1 MPSWGGQTIT
11 MQFPPVRGASWLRLL
26 IMHTA
31 TDTRRH
37 LTISMHWP
45 TIHVGPLARWLIYH
59 GWANHPKRCSRA
71 NLLLCTRLCWMP
83 WPPLYHCE
91 LFFLGDSTISF
102 TMLCVGN
109 PASQASGNCLM
120 IHSDHCKMCG
130 VPCSDRAMW
139 LERSTRSMWPCGWAI
154 HLNCTFYTTQS
165 STKRERASKNTEKD
179 TSFRHLVE
187 KTHCHR
193 KHWLL
198 PQYLKDE
205 RAGSLWVMKF
215 VPHHPQN
222 RWTWGCRSEK
232 IDALGDP
239 RPPTPTF
246 RCTSGWLGA
255 GIDVLGMDHPVGS
268 M

>member
-1 MPSWGGQTIT
+1 MCGQPSKPSFW
-11 MQFPPVRGASWLRLL
+11 RLL
-26 IMHTA
+26 DDPFWSLQNVWGAM
-31 TDTRRH
+31 
-37 LTISMHWP
+37 LWQS
-45 TIHVGPLARWLIYH
+45 HV
-59 GWANHPKRCSRA
+59 
-71 NLLLCTRLCWMP
+71 
-83 WPPLYHCE
+83 
-91 LFFLGDSTISF
+91 
-102 TMLCVGN
+102 VGT
-109 PASQASGNCLM
+109 P
-120 IHSDHCKMCG
+120 
-130 VPCSDRAMW
+130 
-139 LERSTRSMWPCGWAI
+139 RSTRSMWPCGWAI